1 MVHHPEDLEVIQPD
15 RADQPSDTG
24 TGRLEIELKPFGLPE
39 PFAWAS
45 EPGLDLRERMAVLRR
60 TYRSRLIEM
69 GMFDLA
75 NGGSAFEMLRR
86 WTVSAARCIC
96 TARVI
101 ALNSCFDER
110 LVASGNDVPFVI
122 LGMGRLGL
130 SEFDLASDAD
140 LVFVAASESSRE
152 EIQDWTHLAE
162 KTIEVLS
169 SYTRDG
175 SVFPVDTRLRPRGH
189 EGDLVT
195 TLDGL
200 VNYVAEEAQ
209 VWELL
214 TYMKAS
220 PMAGNPK
227 LSHEAIERLHTAIY
241 HRLANYEDFEGEM
254 VQMRR
259 RLEKEVVVPG
269 SNTKTAPGGYYDV
282 DFAVSYTRLRRRIS
296 TPPGANMA
304 EQIAAMQSA
313 SAISAA
319 DAESL
324 TQGAEFLRSVDHIV
338 RLVTGKAP
346 VGLPENIAYLE
357 TAEGVARRWNLI
369 ASTQTLA
376 SKLHDTQ
383 QQLRHVYRRMVGSE

>member
-1 MVHHPEDLEVIQPD
+1 
-15 RADQPSDTG
+15 
-24 TGRLEIELKPFGLPE
+24 
-39 PFAWAS
+39 
-45 EPGLDLRERMAVLRR
+45 MAILRR
-60 TYRSRLIEM
+60 TYRSRLIELAM
-69 GMFDLA
+69 LDLA
-75 NGGSAFEMLRR
+75 NGGSAFTMLKR
-86 WTVSAARCIC
+86 WTINAARCLSS
-96 TARVI
+96 ARVI
-101 ALNSCFDER
+101 ALHSCMEER
-110 LVASGNDVPFVI
+110 LAADGGEVPLVI

-140 LVFVAASESSRE
+140 LVFVAGSESSRE

-189 EGDLVT
+189 EGDLVG

-220 PMAGNPK
+220 PMAGNLK
-227 LSHEAIERLHTAIY
+227 LSQEATERLQAAIY
-241 HRLANYEDFEGEM
+241 HRLSNYEDFEGEM

-259 RLEKEVVVPG
+259 RLEKEVAVPG

-296 TPPGANMA
+296 APPGANMA
-304 EQIAAMQSA
+304 EQIAALQSA
-313 SAISAA
+313 NALSAA
-319 DAESL
+319 DAEAL

-346 VGLPENIAYLE
+346 VGLPENPAYLE
-357 TAEGVARRWNLI
+357 TAEGVARRWKLI
-369 ASTQTLA
+369 ATGETLA
-376 SKLHDTQ
+376 TKLHDTQ
-383 QQLRHVYRRMVGSE
+383 QQLRYVYRRMVGSE